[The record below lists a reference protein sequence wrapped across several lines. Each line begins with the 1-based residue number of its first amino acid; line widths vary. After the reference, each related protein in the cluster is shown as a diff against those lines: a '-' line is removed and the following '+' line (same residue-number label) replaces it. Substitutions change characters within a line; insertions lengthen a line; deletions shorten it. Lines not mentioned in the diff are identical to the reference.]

1 MNSHD
6 AHQRLEAALDREIE
20 VARHLA
26 ATLDAERVALTGPA
40 ADVLAQHAE
49 DKIAALKSLE
59 TLDGERQTLCDAA
72 AIRLPPPARKT
83 PAKTPA
89 ALALSESD
97 ALPQPLAARW
107 QSLMEIVAQCRK
119 ANDVNGYIVN
129 VRQRQV
135 RQLIDIVR
143 GGDVG
148 TYGPE
153 GKTFARAL
161 RALARA

>member
-6 AHQRLEAALDREIE
+6 AHQRLEAVLDREIE
-20 VARHLA
+20 VARQLA
-26 ATLDAERVALTGPA
+26 ATLDAERGALTGPA
-40 ADVLAQHAE
+40 AGTLAQHAV

-59 TLDGERQTLCDAA
+59 TLDGERQALCDAA
-72 AIRLPPPARKT
+72 AIRLPLPAREMR
-83 PAKTPA
+83 A
-89 ALALSESD
+89 ARS
-97 ALPQPLAARW
+97 LPETGTSSQPLAGRW

-119 ANDVNGYIVN
+119 ANDINGYIVN
-129 VRQRQV
+129 VRQGQV

-148 TYGPE
+148 TYSPQ